1 MKQQHPPPSSGLNST
16 TSRPQLPSKLPKEE
30 EEEEVGGKDAAEDSN
45 AQGEPSVEAENHTG
59 EDEEKEVCPV
69 TVKVFTIVMLKFFC
83 SYLQDAATMGK
94 ARQLRVRQQQNQQDG
109 SLGGGGRRRKNPDR
123 KARSSAAEE
132 TSEDDEEDRAA
143 EEEEEEGGEG
153 DAPKSK
159 RRKKDGDDSSAIPDS
174 VRFDP
179 NSLENKP
186 KGLVDSLTKYF
197 TPGVK
202 RTSRTA
208 LNSLLKPNSEL
219 EAAAA
224 ANGPSSIAKDRPK
237 RRKSYHQEGTASS
250 GEDGRRSQSDSEDGA
265 GAAGRSG
272 KAR

>member
-1 MKQQHPPPSSGLNST
+1 
-16 TSRPQLPSKLPKEE
+16 
-30 EEEEVGGKDAAEDSN
+30 
-45 AQGEPSVEAENHTG
+45 
-59 EDEEKEVCPV
+59 
-69 TVKVFTIVMLKFFC
+69 
-83 SYLQDAATMGK
+83 MGK

-109 SLGGGGRRRKNPDR
+109 SLGGGRRRKNPDR

-143 EEEEEEGGEG
+143 EEEEEGGEG

-237 RRKSYHQEGTASS
+237 RRKSYHQEGTGASS

>member
-1 MKQQHPPPSSGLNST
+1 
-16 TSRPQLPSKLPKEE
+16 
-30 EEEEVGGKDAAEDSN
+30 
-45 AQGEPSVEAENHTG
+45 
-59 EDEEKEVCPV
+59 
-69 TVKVFTIVMLKFFC
+69 
-83 SYLQDAATMGK
+83 MGK

-109 SLGGGGRRRKNPDR
+109 SLGGGRRRKNPDR

-132 TSEDDEEDRAA
+132 TSEDEEEDRAA
-143 EEEEEEGGEG
+143 EEEEGGEG

>member
-1 MKQQHPPPSSGLNST
+1 M
-16 TSRPQLPSKLPKEE
+16 
-30 EEEEVGGKDAAEDSN
+30 
-45 AQGEPSVEAENHTG
+45 
-59 EDEEKEVCPV
+59 

-109 SLGGGGRRRKNPDR
+109 SLGGGRRRKNPDR

-143 EEEEEEGGEG
+143 EEEEEGGEG

-224 ANGPSSIAKDRPK
+224 NGPSSIAKDRPK
-237 RRKSYHQEGTASS
+237 RRKSYHQEGTGASS